1 MRRRFISLVV
11 TWSLAAVVIFSCI
24 ALAEEAP
31 RMTKEEL
38 KGMLSNLD
46 VIIIDVRTERAWEM
60 SELKI
65 KGAVRENPSD
75 VNSWTDKYPKDKT
88 LVFY

>member
-1 MRRRFISLVV
+1 MRRRFVSLVV
-11 TWSLAAVVIFSCI
+11 TWSLATVVIFSCI

-38 KGMLSNLD
+38 KGMLGNLD
-46 VIIIDVRTERAWEM
+46 VIIIDVRTERAWEA

-65 KGAVRENPSD
+65 KGAIREDPSD
-75 VNSWTDKYPKDKT
+75 VNSWTDKYPKGKT
-88 LVFY
+88 WVFY